1 MPTTKK
7 TVYLFYGADRYSSSQ
22 KLKFWLDEFVKKHGE
37 NSLEIIDG
45 EKLNPGKFST
55 NLEALPFLSEKRL
68 VIVKNFLSEGKADQ
82 QKLIATA
89 IEKTPDFCILVFYE
103 EEMPEKINPLLKK
116 IAKIGYLEEFKA
128 LSPNEISKWILDK
141 AKQSEQNE
149 IIPKIKIGFAAANY
163 LSQYCGPELW
173 TISNELEKLTFFANG
188 QEITKE
194 MIDTLCIPS
203 LSSSIFKLT
212 DNVAQKDTKESLKTF
227 KILKESGEELTRI
240 FFMLVRHFRIL
251 IQVHEL
257 INKGENSFTITKKLQ
272 QHPFVIQKTSYQAKN
287 FSKEKLEKIYQ
298 QFLEIDTK
306 VKTGIIKSYKT
317 DEKEFEL
324 AIEKLIID
332 CCK

>member
-1 MPTTKK
+1 MPATTKQS
-7 TVYLFYGADRYSSSQ
+7 VYLFYGSDRYSSSQ
-22 KLKFWLDEFVKKHGE
+22 KLKFWLDEFIKKHGE

-45 EKLNPGKFST
+45 EKLDVNEFST

-68 VIVKNFLSEGKADQ
+68 VIIKNFLSEGKAEQ
-82 QKLIATA
+82 QKLVAAA
-89 IEKTPDFCILVFYE
+89 IEKTPDFCVVVFYE
-103 EEMPEKINPLLKK
+103 DEIPEKINPLFKK
-116 IAKIGYLEEFKA
+116 IAKIGYLEEFRA
-128 LSPNEISKWILDK
+128 LSPNEIAKWILDK
-141 AKQSEQNE
+141 AKSSE
-149 IIPKIKIGFAAANY
+149 IKIGFATANY
-163 LSQYCGPELW
+163 MSQYCGPELW
-173 TISNELEKLTFFANG
+173 TISNELEKLTLFANG

-194 MIDTLCIPS
+194 MIDTLCVPS

-212 DNVAQKDTKESLKTF
+212 DNVAQKDPKESLKTF

-251 IQVHEL
+251 LQVQEL
-257 INKGENSFTITKKLQ
+257 ISKGENSFTITKKLQ

-332 CCK
+332 CCH